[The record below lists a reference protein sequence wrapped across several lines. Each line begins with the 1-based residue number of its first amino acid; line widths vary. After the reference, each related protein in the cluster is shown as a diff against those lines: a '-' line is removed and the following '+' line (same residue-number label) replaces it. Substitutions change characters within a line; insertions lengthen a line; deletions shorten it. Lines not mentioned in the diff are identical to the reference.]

1 MQGITENLLGGKLR
15 EEISKL
21 LEFSDCCIT
30 DLSAAHEV
38 ELGLLKH
45 LLHIGKLLLL
55 TIIKAQISSLSGRK
69 VVSKEGEIVHKK
81 GNISRDYLSI
91 FGKFRFIR
99 PSFWSKERG
108 KMYLVDSILELPKDQ
123 TSYVLQEI
131 LLESA
136 SESDYSESVR
146 VLNRLLDLKISAK
159 HSERNMS
166 KLGCLA
172 DAFYADIPIEKE
184 SEPVC
189 FSASFD
195 GKGVPKIKEKIEKKT
210 SKKVATA
217 KSDKDVSPSSTADN
231 PKKRLGK
238 GEKRNVM
245 QMATVSVTSSF
256 SPKARSKENIIKALI
271 YSPLS
276 KVKEGEKE
284 DRKAE
289 DNGILEARTND
300 NRWHQGIHRRA
311 FLADQHK
318 AVDYGIKNIR
328 DRMTHIDSRF
338 VVPIDAGIGL
348 EEKVLECIKKY
359 KLEAQFDGIILDI
372 IHVSE
377 YVWSAATAMYGE
389 KSKEK
394 FPFVKTMLE
403 DLLDTKTIQVIT
415 QLTQII
421 QAKKWSEHKEKQI
434 QKTIT
439 YFQNHQHKM
448 DYKKFIENG
457 YPISS
462 ALVESA
468 CGHLVKERMEQ
479 TGMRWS
485 SQGAQDVLD
494 ARAIKQNQHTTQFM
508 NFVRQTDKIGVS

>member
-172 DAFYADIPIEKE
+172 DAFYDDIPIEKE

-217 KSDKDVSPSSTADN
+217 KSDTDVSPSSTADN

-284 DRKAE
+284 DGKAE

-311 FLADQHK
+311 F
-318 AVDYGIKNIR
+318 
-328 DRMTHIDSRF
+328 
-338 VVPIDAGIGL
+338 
-348 EEKVLECIKKY
+348 
-359 KLEAQFDGIILDI
+359 
-372 IHVSE
+372 
-377 YVWSAATAMYGE
+377 
-389 KSKEK
+389 
-394 FPFVKTMLE
+394 
-403 DLLDTKTIQVIT
+403 
-415 QLTQII
+415 
-421 QAKKWSEHKEKQI
+421 
-434 QKTIT
+434 
-439 YFQNHQHKM
+439 
-448 DYKKFIENG
+448 
-457 YPISS
+457 
-462 ALVESA
+462 
-468 CGHLVKERMEQ
+468 
-479 TGMRWS
+479 
-485 SQGAQDVLD
+485 
-494 ARAIKQNQHTTQFM
+494 
-508 NFVRQTDKIGVS
+508 